1 MGHLF
6 WALTITPD
14 RNIGVGEASPDVRL
28 HITET
33 IDVAYS
39 VANATDDAN
48 NLLKL
53 ENPSTTANAFAGIQ
67 FRTGSGAD
75 MFFGAIQ
82 QSANAGDFFFANQN
96 SPSVEIMRIKSTG
109 NIGVGTDDPRYPLEV
124 YNSNALV
131 SGSSAGTLILEDRG
145 VADGARP
152 FALLASNGGNDL
164 QLTNS
169 NRNASGTT
177 TSSVERLR
185 IKSDGDVYIGNIAH
199 SNDGTRK
206 FKLSYINTYRYY

>member
-1 MGHLF
+1 M
-6 WALTITPD
+6 
-14 RNIGVGEASPDVRL
+14 
-28 HITET
+28 ET

-109 NIGVGTDDPRYPLEV
+109 DVTIG
-124 YNSNALV
+124 NSSVAFP
-131 SGSSAGTLILEDRG
+131 SGSGLQVYDASAPRIK
-145 VADGARP
+145 
-152 FALLASNGGNDL
+152 
-164 QLTNS
+164 LTNS
-169 NRNASGTT
+169 TTGVGSGDGSYLYVSGNDFLIENKESANMRFYTAAT
-177 TSSVERLR
+177 EKMRIVSETLVLILHQSHYTKNVTALKRIQLQHYFKELR
-185 IKSDGDVYIGNIAH
+185 
-199 SNDGTRK
+199 TRM
-206 FKLSYINTYRYY
+206 